1 MKRVSNKTLFNVLLG
16 TGLYLL
22 DPLRDRLVERIE
34 GLGDRAK
41 DAYDTHSGRAKDAYE
56 TGARRVR
63 KASDVLQGE
72 DDSHIWGT
80 VGALLVGLGVGVG
93 VGILIAP
100 ASGEE
105 TRNNLSEKVQDLGGK
120 VWSHGQEEKAAAA
133 NY

>member
-1 MKRVSNKTLFNVLLG
+1 MKKVSNKTLFNVLLG

-41 DAYDTHSGRAKDAYE
+41 DLYETGSGRAKDAYD
-56 TGARRVR
+56 TGSKRVR
-63 KASDVLQGE
+63 HASDALQGE
-72 DDSHIWGT
+72 DGHVWGT

-105 TRNNLSEKVQDLGGK
+105 TRNSISDKVSDLGGK
-120 VWSHGQEEKAAAA
+120 VWSRAEETKAAAA

>member
-1 MKRVSNKTLFNVLLG
+1 MRKVSNKTLLNVLLG

-34 GLGDRAK
+34 SFGDRAK
-41 DAYDTHSGRAKDAYE
+41 DLYETGSDRAREAYE
-56 TGARRVR
+56 TGSRRVR
-63 KASDVLQGE
+63 KASDALQGE
-72 DDSHIWGT
+72 DTSAWSSI
-80 VGALLVGLGVGVG
+80 GALLVGVGIGVG

-105 TRNNLSEKVQDLGGK
+105 TRNNISDKVQGLGGK
-120 VWSHGQEEKAAAA
+120 IRSRGEEARAAAS

>member
-22 DPLRDRLVERIE
+22 DPIRDRLVERIE

-41 DAYDTHSGRAKDAYE
+41 DLYDTGSSRAKGAYE
-56 TGARRVR
+56 TGSRRVR
-63 KASDVLQGE
+63 NASDALQGE
-72 DDSHIWGT
+72 DGHVWGT
-80 VGALLVGLGVGVG
+80 LGALLVGLGVGVG

-105 TRNNLSEKVQDLGGK
+105 TRNNLSEKVSDLGGK
-120 VWSHGQEEKAAAA
+120 VWSRGEEAKAAAA

>member
-1 MKRVSNKTLFNVLLG
+1 MKKVSNKTLLNVLLG

-34 GLGDRAK
+34 SFGDRAK
-41 DAYDTHSGRAKDAYE
+41 DVFDTGSDRAKDVY
-56 TGARRVR
+56 ARGSKRVR
-63 KASDVLQGE
+63 NASDALQG
-72 DDSHIWGT
+72 DDSHTWST

-93 VGILIAP
+93 IGILVAP

-120 VWSHGQEEKAAAA
+120 VWSRAEEAKAATA

>member
-41 DAYDTHSGRAKDAYE
+41 DLYDTGSGRAKDAYE

-63 KASDVLQGE
+63 HASDALQGE
-72 DDSHIWGT
+72 DNHIWGT

-105 TRNNLSEKVQDLGGK
+105 TRNNISEKVQDLGGK
-120 VWSHGQEEKAAAA
+120 VWSHGQEAKAAAA

>member
-1 MKRVSNKTLFNVLLG
+1 MKRVSNKTLLNVLLG

-34 GLGDRAK
+34 SFGDRAK
-41 DAYDTHSGRAKDAYE
+41 DLYE
-56 TGARRVR
+56 TGSDRARDAYQTGSKRVR
-63 KASDVLQGE
+63 HASDALQGE
-72 DDSHIWGT
+72 DNHAWGT

-105 TRNNLSEKVQDLGGK
+105 TRNNISEKVQDLGGK
-120 VWSHGQEEKAAAA
+120 VWSRADEAKAAAA

>member
-1 MKRVSNKTLFNVLLG
+1 MKRVSNKTLLNVLLG

-34 GLGDRAK
+34 SFGDRAR
-41 DAYDTHSGRAKDAYE
+41 DLYDTGSDRARDAYE
-56 TGARRVR
+56 TGSRRVR
-63 KASDVLQGE
+63 HASDALQGR
-72 DDSHIWGT
+72 DSNPWST

-120 VWSHGQEEKAAAA
+120 VWNRGEDSKAAAA